1 MSASLRLA
9 RRMDLPVSRGEFVA
23 TISDLDDA
31 VVRSKFREESCFRLS
46 VMSLYVP
53 LFCDRTEY
61 KFRSG

>member
-1 MSASLRLA
+1 
-9 RRMDLPVSRGEFVA
+9 MDALVSCGELVA
-23 TISDLDDA
+23 TTTNLEDA
-31 VVRSKFREESCFRLS
+31 VVRINFREESCFRLS

>member
-1 MSASLRLA
+1 MSASLHLA
-9 RRMDLPVSRGEFVA
+9 RRMDALVSCGELVA
-23 TISDLDDA
+23 TTTNLEDA
-31 VVRSKFREESCFRLS
+31 VVRINFREESCFRLS